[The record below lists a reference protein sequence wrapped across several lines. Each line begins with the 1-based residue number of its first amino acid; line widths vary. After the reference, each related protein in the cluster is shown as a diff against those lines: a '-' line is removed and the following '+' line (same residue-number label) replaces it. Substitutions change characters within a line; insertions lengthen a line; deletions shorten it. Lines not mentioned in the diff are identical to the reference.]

1 MSKGYKIRAII
12 KRPDERY
19 GHVTNI
25 SDTLKNLQGIVGGP
39 IEMVTLI
46 PGHSALICNEEGKLR
61 GLQHNFF
68 YRGYPFFDNIVGDC
82 IVVGVDGDELTDLDM
97 SFAAWKQLLKD
108 WGNE

>member
-1 MSKGYKIRAII
+1 MSKSYKIRAII

-25 SDTLKNLQGIVGGP
+25 SDTLKNLQGIVGGK
-39 IEMVTLI
+39 IE
-46 PGHSALICNEEGKLR
+46 ALRISEDAVIICNEEGKLM
-61 GLQHNFF
+61 GLPHNFF

>member
-25 SDTLKNLQGIVGGP
+25 SDTLKNLQKTVDGRTEVIQIAASTVIIKNRDDKIFDLPKNFKRGKWP
-39 IEMVTLI
+39 VIETI
-46 PGHSALICNEEGKLR
+46 R
-61 GLQHNFF
+61 GT
-68 YRGYPFFDNIVGDC
+68 VA
-82 IVVGVDGDELTDLDM
+82 VVGIDGDGFCDCPI
-97 SFAAWKQLLKD
+97 SFKVWKQLLKE